1 MVMTNAFWGNL
12 PGYLK
17 KTMPYSPRY
26 QIRFLLEVP
35 LAVNAGQHVE
45 GTLKMEAFQR
55 CWLSWGVKN
64 YPLVN

>member
-1 MVMTNAFWGNL
+1 LGKSTGIFEEN
-12 PGYLK
+12 PC
-17 KTMPYSPRY
+17 PEPRY

-45 GTLKMEAFQR
+45 GTLKMEAKIWFLQPA
-55 CWLSWGVKN
+55 LLVELGGYTN